1 MARENDLMELGDQF
15 LAYLKKIRDVSEH
28 TYRNYSADLSA
39 FKTYLEKEIF
49 NFSEKQA
56 TPPFQ
61 CGRATHQR
69 SISID
74 QIDRKAVRR
83 YLAALHQRGLKK
95 RTLLRRLSTLRSFFR
110 YLVREKVVRVN
121 PIEEIQAPKLDR
133 PIPTVLSYDQIEHLF
148 AQPDPDDLFGCRDRC
163 AMELFYSSGLRV
175 SELAKIDRKDLDLEN
190 RAIRVKGKGK
200 KERRLPITR
209 CAAHWIERYLSHKER
224 RRREKPWC
232 EKDQEALFLNCFG
245 QRLSTRSIDR
255 MFQKYLRQSGLAAA
269 VTPHTIRHT
278 IATHWLEK
286 GMDLKMIQ
294 ALLGHRSLKATTIYT
309 KVSTRLKREVYDR
322 AHPRAQ
328 KQSHST

>member
-1 MARENDLMELGDQF
+1 MVKENDLMALGDQF

-39 FKTYLEKEIF
+39 FKAYLEKEIF
-49 NFSEKQA
+49 NFSKEQI
-56 TPPFQ
+56 TPPFR
-61 CGRATHQR
+61 CGQTTCRR
-69 SISID
+69 SVPIE
-74 QIDRKAVRR
+74 QIDRKAVRC

-110 YLVREKVVRVN
+110 YLISEKIVRTN
-121 PIEEIQAPKLDR
+121 PIEEIQAPKLDQT
-133 PIPTVLSYDQIEHLF
+133 IPTVLSYDQVEHLF
-148 AQPDPDDLFGCRDRC
+148 AQPDSDSLFGCRDRC

-175 SELAKIDRKDLDLEN
+175 SELAKINRSDLDLDN

-209 CAAHWIERYLSHKER
+209 CAARWIKRYLNHKER
-224 RRREKPWC
+224 RCQDKPWS
-232 EKDQEALFLNCFG
+232 EKDQEALFLNRFG

-255 MFQKYLRQSGLAAA
+255 MFQKYLHQSGLAAA

-294 ALLGHRSLKATTIYT
+294 TLLGHRSLKATTIYT

-328 KQSHST
+328 KRSHPK